1 MFFPGRSVIKGS
13 PGFLPVALKT
23 PLCSAYAIAA
33 ECFLVLF
40 FSFFL
45 ENTFLFF
52 SITCDVTGKR
62 CTSSMHKRIASRP

>member
-33 ECFLVLF
+33 EPFPC
-40 FSFFL
+40 S
-45 ENTFLFF
+45 FLFF
-52 SITCDVTGKR
+52 FPRKYIFIFLHHMWRHWKKMYELNAQKDR
-62 CTSSMHKRIASRP
+62 Q